1 MSFRTATRVPA
12 VGAAM
17 TPFPYSVR
25 PNEPIG
31 EVERL
36 LREHEIRHVP
46 VQESGTV
53 VGIIS
58 ARDLLTLSRPSLVSP
73 RPSALCAGDLATP
86 DPYVVEFS
94 TPLDRVVKTM
104 AERRIGTAIVVRNG
118 TLAGILSV
126 VDVCKVLGDLLARLF
141 GPPDP
146 SDEAA

>member
-1 MSFRTATRVPA
+1 MTFRTATRVPA
-12 VGAAM
+12 VGAVM
-17 TPFPYSVR
+17 TPFPHSVR

-36 LREHEIRHVP
+36 FREHEIRHVP
-46 VQESGTV
+46 VQDAGRV

-58 ARDLLTLSRPSLVSP
+58 ARDVLTVSRPSLVSP
-73 RPSALCAGDLATP
+73 NRGALCAKDLATP

-104 AERRIGTAIVVRNG
+104 AERRIGTAIVVREG

-126 VDVCKVLGDLLARLF
+126 RQGHPFPAN
-141 GPPDP
+141 
-146 SDEAA
+146 S